1 MPEVPVKMPAELVWA
16 DSREEAKVAV
26 VRGQV
31 AIARQEQARVQ
42 GLAEQEHRQGG
53 EARGEE
59 DFETSSPA
67 AWCDLNCGL
76 LDHLGDGAGTGGN
89 G

>member
-1 MPEVPVKMPAELVWA
+1 MPAELVWA
-16 DSREEAKVAV
+16 DSREEAQVAVVVVV

-31 AIARQEQARVQ
+31 ATDRQEQARVQ
-42 GLAEQEHRQGG
+42 GLAEQEHRQGE

-59 DFETSSPA
+59 NFETSPPA
-67 AWCDLNCGL
+67 ARCDLDCGL
-76 LDHLGDGAGTGGN
+76 LDHRGDGAGIGGN